1 MRMILLYLFN
11 NKMSSITTESKK
23 MELTTP
29 PQLDCKERKNRQA
42 YNRLKLFNTYGS
54 RYFTEKK
61 RTYSVP
67 LNIIGKRHEYG
78 TGRILAFSGGI
89 KSPAVEKRKV

>member
-11 NKMSSITTESKK
+11 NKMSSITTEPKK

-29 PQLDCKERKNRQA
+29 QVDCKERKNRQA
-42 YNRLKLFNTYGS
+42 YNRLKLSDRYGS
-54 RYFTEKK
+54 RYFIEKK

-78 TGRILAFSGGI
+78 TGGILAFSGGI